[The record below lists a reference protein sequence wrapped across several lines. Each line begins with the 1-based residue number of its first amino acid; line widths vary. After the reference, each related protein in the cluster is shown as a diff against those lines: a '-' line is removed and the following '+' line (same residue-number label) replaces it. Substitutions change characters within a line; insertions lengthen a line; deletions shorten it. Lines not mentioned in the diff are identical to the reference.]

1 MAKIVG
7 AFGVPHNPHFPS
19 WSQEGHPLGEE
30 IDRYYGRV
38 AEQLRAVQPDA
49 IVYFTSD
56 HYNLFFESVPIF
68 SIAVAPS
75 ASGPS
80 DYPTIARRELPIAS
94 ELARAVQ
101 RHVMACNFDVGMLQE
116 LEFDHTVIAPLH
128 FLLPDREVPLVPVYI
143 SAFLRPIPSAQRCYA
158 LGQAILEAVE
168 AVDAPGLPE
177 RVAVIASGSF
187 SVEIGGPRL
196 APDSHVGVPDPTWTQ
211 RVVELL
217 EAGDFA
223 RLVEEATDEQMGEAG
238 NAAGELLDWIA
249 MLGMIEPTAPAFVE
263 TQPQF
268 GHSFAAW
275 PIDPVVE
282 GGRAKASVAEAKAT
296 GDGRTET
303 SGVEA
308 SR

>member
-19 WSQEGHPLGEE
+19 WSQEGHPLGAE
-30 IDRYYGRV
+30 IDRFYGTV
-38 AEQLRAVQPDA
+38 AEQLRAVAPDV

-56 HYNLFFESVPIF
+56 HYNMFFESVPIF

-101 RHVMACNFDVGMLQE
+101 RHAIAREFDLGMLQE
-116 LEFDHTVIAPLH
+116 LEFDHTVVAPLH
-128 FLLPDREVPLVPVYI
+128 FLLPDREIPLVPVFI
-143 SAFLRPIPSAQRCYA
+143 SAFLRPIASARRCFA
-158 LGQAILEAVE
+158 LGHAIREAIE
-168 AVDAPGLPE
+168 AADSSQ

-196 APDSHVGVPDPTWTQ
+196 APDSHVGVPDPAWTE

-217 EAGDFA
+217 WAGDFEQ
-223 RLVEEATDEQMGEAG
+223 LVSEATDEQLGEAG
-238 NAAGELLDWIA
+238 NAAAELLDWIA
-249 MLGMIEPTAPAFVE
+249 MLGMIDPASPAFIE

-275 PIDPVVE
+275 PIDPLE
-282 GGRAKASVAEAKAT
+282 
-296 GDGRTET
+296 DG
-303 SGVEA
+303 A
-308 SR
+308 A

>member
-19 WSQEGHPLGEE
+19 WSQEGHPLGAE
-30 IDRYYGRV
+30 IDRFYGAV
-38 AEQLRAVQPDA
+38 TEQLRAVAPEA

-56 HYNLFFESVPIF
+56 HYNMFFESVPIF

-101 RHVMACNFDVGMLQE
+101 RHAIAREFDLGMLQE
-116 LEFDHTVIAPLH
+116 LEFDHTVVAPLH
-128 FLLPDREVPLVPVYI
+128 FLLPDREIPLVPVFI
-143 SAFLRPIPSAQRCYA
+143 SAFLRPIASARRCFA
-158 LGQAILEAVE
+158 LGHAIREAIE
-168 AVDAPGLPE
+168 AADSPQ
-177 RVAVIASGSF
+177 RVAIIASGSF

-196 APDSHVGVPDPTWTQ
+196 APDSHVGVPDPAWTE

-217 EAGDFA
+217 WAGGFEQ
-223 RLVEEATDEQMGEAG
+223 LVAEATDEQLAEAG
-238 NAAGELLDWIA
+238 NAAAELLDWIA
-249 MLGMIEPTAPAFVE
+249 MLGMIDPSPPAFIE

-275 PIDPVVE
+275 PIDPLE
-282 GGRAKASVAEAKAT
+282 
-296 GDGRTET
+296 DG
-303 SGVEA
+303 A
-308 SR
+308 A

>member
-7 AFGVPHNPHFPS
+7 AFGVPHNPHFPT
-19 WSQEGHPLGEE
+19 WSQEGHPLGAE
-30 IDRYYGRV
+30 IDRFYGAV
-38 AEQLRAVQPDA
+38 AEQLRAVAPEA

-56 HYNLFFESVPIF
+56 HYNMFFESVPIF

-101 RHVMACNFDVGMLQE
+101 RHAIAGEFDLGMLQE
-116 LEFDHTVIAPLH
+116 LEFDHTVVAPLH
-128 FLLPDREVPLVPVYI
+128 FLLPDREIPLVPVFI
-143 SAFLRPIPSAQRCYA
+143 SAFLRPIASARRCYA
-158 LGQAILEAVE
+158 LGHAIREAIE
-168 AVDAPGLPE
+168 AADSPQ
-177 RVAVIASGSF
+177 RVAIIASGSF

-196 APDSHVGVPDPTWTQ
+196 APDSHVGVPDPAWTE

-217 EAGDFA
+217 RAGDFEQ
-223 RLVEEATDEQMGEAG
+223 LVAEATDEQLGEAG
-238 NAAGELLDWIA
+238 NAAAELLDWIA
-249 MLGMIEPTAPAFVE
+249 MLGMIDPSAPEFIE

-275 PIDPVVE
+275 PLDLARPQA
-282 GGRAKASVAEAKAT
+282 R
-296 GDGRTET
+296 
-303 SGVEA
+303 
-308 SR
+308 

>member
-7 AFGVPHNPHFPS
+7 AFGVPHNPHFPT

-38 AEQLRAVQPDA
+38 AEQLRAVEPDA

-128 FLLPDREVPLVPVYI
+128 FLLPDRDIPLVPVYI

-158 LGQAILEAVE
+158 LGQAIREAIE
-168 AVDAPGLPE
+168 AADAPE

-217 EAGDFA
+217 EAGDFT
-223 RLVEEATDEQMGEAG
+223 RLVEEATDAQMGEAG

-249 MLGMIEPTAPAFVE
+249 MLGMIDPAAPAFVE
-263 TQPQF
+263 PQPQF

-275 PIDPVVE
+275 PTDSVAE
-282 GGRAKASVAEAKAT
+282 GGRTAASAGKIGRSEA
-296 GDGRTET
+296 
-303 SGVEA
+303 SGTEA

>member
-19 WSQEGHPLGEE
+19 WSQEGHPLGAE
-30 IDRYYGRV
+30 IDRFYGAV
-38 AEQLRAVQPDA
+38 AEQLRAVAPEA

-56 HYNLFFESVPIF
+56 HYNMFFESLPIF

-80 DYPTIARRELPIAS
+80 DYPTIARRELPIAA

-101 RHVMACNFDVGMLQE
+101 RHAIAREFDLGMLQE
-116 LEFDHTVIAPLH
+116 LEFDHTVVAPLH
-128 FLLPDREVPLVPVYI
+128 FLLPDREIPLVPVFI
-143 SAFLRPIPSAQRCYA
+143 SAFLRPIASARRCYA
-158 LGQAILEAVE
+158 LGHAIREAIE
-168 AVDAPGLPE
+168 AAELPQ
-177 RVAVIASGSF
+177 RVAIIASGSF

-196 APDSHVGVPDPTWTQ
+196 APDSHVGVPDPAWTE

-217 EAGDFA
+217 RAGDFE
-223 RLVEEATDEQMGEAG
+223 RLVTEATDEQLAEAG
-238 NAAGELLDWIA
+238 NAAAELLDWIA
-249 MLGMIEPTAPAFVE
+249 MLGMIDPAPPASIE

-275 PIDPVVE
+275 PIDPLE
-282 GGRAKASVAEAKAT
+282 
-296 GDGRTET
+296 DG
-303 SGVEA
+303 A
-308 SR
+308 A